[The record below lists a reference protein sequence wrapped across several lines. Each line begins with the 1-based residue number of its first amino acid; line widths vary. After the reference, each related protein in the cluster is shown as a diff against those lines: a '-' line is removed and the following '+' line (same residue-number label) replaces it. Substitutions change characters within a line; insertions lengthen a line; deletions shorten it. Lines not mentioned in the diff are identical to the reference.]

1 MRFLHHPIYGHLIS
15 SPDIDYKQVNMILH
29 THTENSLVQICDKTA
44 ITAQI
49 NDERSL
55 NRGSYSLLKYSNNR
69 DAVSL
74 KYCSND
80 GSLMLLFNN
89 DK

>member
-1 MRFLHHPIYGHLIS
+1 MHLQYI
-15 SPDIDYKQVNMILH
+15 
-29 THTENSLVQICDKTA
+29 HTENSLVQICDKTA

-55 NRGSYSLLKYSNNR
+55 NRGSYSLLKYSNNG

-74 KYCSND
+74 KYCAND
-80 GSLMLLFNN
+80 ALRKKGTTIGVVHPG
-89 DK
+89 

>member
-1 MRFLHHPIYGHLIS
+1 MLYQNN
-15 SPDIDYKQVNMILH
+15 DIWFHICNAGVVLSLLKL
-29 THTENSLVQICDKTA
+29 HTENSLVQICDKTA

>member
-1 MRFLHHPIYGHLIS
+1 M
-15 SPDIDYKQVNMILH
+15 IDLQFYL
-29 THTENSLVQICDKTA
+29 HTENSLVQICDKTA